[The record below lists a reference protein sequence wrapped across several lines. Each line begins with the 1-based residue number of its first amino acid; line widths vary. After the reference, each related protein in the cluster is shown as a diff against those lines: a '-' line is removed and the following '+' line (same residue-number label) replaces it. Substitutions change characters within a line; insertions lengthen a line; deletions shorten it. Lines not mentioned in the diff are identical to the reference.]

1 MIECPHCK
9 KPIGS
14 GAVICPYYK
23 GQTICMS
30 HCWQCK
36 HGYESL
42 SAEIRCRYYDDK
54 KMLQLAREDALRAAQ
69 AAADDMNN
77 RRNSA

>member
-1 MIECPHCK
+1 MLKCPHCK

-30 HCWQCK
+30 HCTQCK
-36 HGYESL
+36 HGYGSL

-54 KMLQLAREDALRAAQ
+54 KMLQLARSEALRTAQ
-69 AAADDMNN
+69 AAFDEVNG
-77 RRNSA
+77 RNSA

>member
-1 MIECPHCK
+1 MLECPHCR

-23 GQTICMS
+23 GQTICMN
-30 HCWQCK
+30 HCKQCK

-54 KMLQLAREDALRAAQ
+54 KMLQLARSEALRTAQ
-69 AAADDMNN
+69 AAFDEVNG
-77 RRNSA
+77 RNSA

>member
-9 KPIGS
+9 KTLGS
-14 GAVICPYYK
+14 GAVICPYYR

-30 HCWQCK
+30 HCKQCK

-54 KMLQLAREDALRAAQ
+54 KLYQLAREEALKAAET
-69 AAADDMNN
+69 AAADMKN
-77 RRNSA
+77 RRNTA